1 MRCLIKRKISLNFST
16 FSKIISI
23 LKMKKIIL
31 KLFLVFIIVVGC
43 NSENTVIEEV
53 IQPPKLLNVSSPE
66 AQGMDAQMLDVA
78 FNEAKLKGFVDAL
91 LVFKNGYI
99 VGEKY
104 FNGYTQFAP
113 HNVKSVSK
121 SFLSVI
127 AGTAINEGYMT
138 LDDKM
143 LDYFPEYVTP
153 FLDVRKQDI
162 TVRHLLSMRMGTK
175 ADADDNYTVY
185 TNLYNSNNW
194 VKSIIEAPLMYNPGD
209 VMSYNTFQ
217 THLLSVIVSR
227 ATQKSTLAYA
237 TESLFTP
244 MQIDVDFWEQDPQG
258 NYFGGNS
265 MYFTPREMLVLG
277 MMYLNDGKLLGEQ
290 IIPKSWVDFSLT
302 PTTNYNPP
310 AEFGAFKNYNYAY
323 LWWLGQINGN
333 NMYMAYGYGGQ
344 FVAVFP
350 GLDLIVVSTTN
361 VDVTPSNSSLQ
372 ELAVFDIISNYILP
386 AVR

>member
-1 MRCLIKRKISLNFST
+1 M
-16 FSKIISI
+16 
-23 LKMKKIIL
+23 
-31 KLFLVFIIVVGC
+31 VGC
-43 NSENTVIEEV
+43 NSENTIIEEV

-104 FNGYTQFAP
+104 FNGYTQFAS

-153 FLDVRKQDI
+153 FLDARKQDI